1 MRSRAD
7 SGLLVQAG
15 RHVALPPASAPNVPA
30 ARLLP
35 RDDWRVP
42 APVIDM
48 TPRRWCEDV
57 MRRRRVLVF
66 VAGAVVL
73 LGTGC
78 GRAAAGRPH
87 TMLRHESAGSAAD
100 RSHPVLRQV
109 SSGAAGSWGRAIA
122 VPGLAALNKGR
133 EAVVLS
139 VSCSSAGNCGAGGY
153 YHDGGRR
160 GFVDSETNGRWRQ
173 AVEVP
178 CASAGSC
185 AAGGFYRCGGGHHQ
199 GFVVNTSNGRWRQA
213 IQVPGLAA

>member
-160 GFVDSETNGRWRQ
+160 GFVDSETNGSRCRAWRPS
-173 AVEVP
+173 AREGLARSSRCRALRRAP
-178 CASAGSC
+178 ARPAGSIGM
-185 AAGGFYRCGGGHHQ
+185 AA
-199 GFVVNTSNGRWRQA
+199 A
-213 IQVPGLAA
+213 IIKGSW